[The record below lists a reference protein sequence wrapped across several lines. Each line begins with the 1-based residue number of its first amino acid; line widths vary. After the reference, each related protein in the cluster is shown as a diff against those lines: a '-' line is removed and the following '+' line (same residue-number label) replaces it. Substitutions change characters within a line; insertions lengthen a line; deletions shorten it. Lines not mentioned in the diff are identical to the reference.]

1 MTDPVL
7 VANAFL
13 VHSLQLMVRIATIL
27 GKDSDASAYRKLVE
41 VTRAEFTAEYV
52 SPNGRLVSD
61 TQTAYALSICFNL
74 LSDSE
79 LVRAG
84 ERLADIVQ
92 RNNFRVS
99 TGFAGTPFICE
110 ALYRVRRTDV
120 AYAMLLN
127 ETCPSWLYP
136 ITMGAT
142 TMWER
147 WDSMLPDG
155 RINPGQMTSFNHYA
169 YGAVVKF
176 MVERL
181 AGLQALEP
189 GWKRSKAHPI
199 VEGPFT
205 WAKAQHHT
213 PYGTVMSSWALSDA
227 ENEGGST
234 LKIEV
239 VVPPCTSMV
248 VVIPGPHE
256 DRVEV
261 VGSGSWSFS
270 TPYTR
275 RMNWPV
281 KLSDR

>member
-13 VHSLQLMVRIATIL
+13 IHSLQLMVRIATIL
-27 GKDSDASAYRKLVE
+27 GKEDDASAYQKLSE
-41 VTRAEFTAEYV
+41 ATRAEFAAEYV

-61 TQTAYALSICFNL
+61 TQTAYALSICFGL
-74 LSDSE
+74 LSDCE
-79 LVRAG
+79 LGRAG

-99 TGFAGTPFICE
+99 TGFAGTPFVCE
-110 ALYRVRRTDV
+110 ALYRVGRTDI

-155 RINPGQMTSFNHYA
+155 KINPGQMTSFNHYA

-181 AGLQALEP
+181 AGLQALEV

-205 WAKAQHHT
+205 WAKAQHET
-213 PYGTVMSSWALSDA
+213 PYGTIQSSWALVDDDL
-227 ENEGGST
+227 EGIST
-234 LKIEV
+234 LRIDV
-239 VVPPCTSMV
+239 IVPPCTNME
-248 VVIPGPHE
+248 VVIPGPQG
-256 DRVEV
+256 DRIEV

-275 RMNWPV
+275 RMQWPV
-281 KLSDR
+281 